1 MSQPNE
7 TQVRQNLN
15 AEELLKELATT
26 SKELVF
32 DLGLRKACHEYINS
46 LSPDG
51 FEFFIADLMKQFGW
65 KAQLTK
71 ASGDD
76 GVDVLCENDDGMGV
90 PFNVEYSKKV
100 GVSAVRDLEGAKKMY
115 DCQEAILA
123 TSDSFTQS
131 SKDTAKKLKITL
143 IDGDL
148 LAFHAIPFLEPR
160 KENINYE

>member
-1 MSQPNE
+1 M
-7 TQVRQNLN
+7 
-15 AEELLKELATT
+15 
-26 SKELVF
+26 
-32 DLGLRKACHEYINS
+32 GLRKACHDYINS

-65 KAQLTK
+65 KAQLTR

-76 GVDVLCENDDGMGV
+76 GVDVLCENDDGLRCAV
-90 PFNVEYSKKV
+90 QCKRYSKKV
-100 GVSAVRDLEGAKKMY
+100 GVSAVRDLEGARKMY

-148 LAFHAIPFLEPR
+148 LAFHAIPFLEPE
-160 KENINYE
+160 KKI